1 MFTYRYRK
9 VIPSTIVT
17 TSESKS
23 FTSGT
28 KRILYYHV
36 PCIPLINID
45 IVLLLN
51 FRKTTML
58 HFKKPKSTKSL
69 GSQT

>member
-23 FTSGT
+23 FTSGM

-36 PCIPLINID
+36 PCIALINID
-45 IVLLLN
+45 IYYIP
-51 FRKTTML
+51 MYIE
-58 HFKKPKSTKSL
+58 HKSIY
-69 GSQT
+69 